1 MFAPSELVIQE
12 TESLQVTQ
20 PPTIQ
25 VLSNGTTIIAQRMP
39 GATVNFSL
47 WMGCGSQHETDDH
60 NGMAHFLEHMVFK
73 GNDRIPLG
81 QFEQR
86 VERVGGMTNAATSQE
101 YTQFFVTTAPQDFP
115 EVAPLLIDLVMAP
128 GLAADE
134 FQRERQVVLE
144 EIRRAQD
151 VPQRRLMQ
159 RVMELA
165 FAGLPYARPVL
176 GPAAV
181 VARLTPAEMRHFHR
195 QWYGP
200 ERLTAVVVG
209 DLPVEQLLDVVIP
222 CLQDRQSSDPAPVCT
237 FPNPVCTF
245 RHEEELVDDVQQA
258 RMVLSWRV
266 PGLTDFDTVCALD
279 ALAMILGQGRTSRLV
294 WELRHERGW
303 VTGITVQN
311 MSFVHQ
317 GLFWIGVQGAAAH
330 LPAVLEVIREHLTCL
345 AAEPIGAV
353 ELAHLRRRVASRF
366 IFANETPAERAGL
379 YGYYQTVL
387 GDISPGLGYP
397 GTVASL
403 QAQVLQQTA
412 QTYLTPALMG
422 QVVMRPPA

>member
-1 MFAPSELVIQE
+1 MFAPSPLVRVE
-12 TESLQVTQ
+12 GESLAVTQ
-20 PPTIQ
+20 PPTVQ
-25 VLSNGTTIIAQRMP
+25 VLANGATVIAQRMP

-47 WMGCGSQHETDDH
+47 WMGCGSQHELDVH

-73 GNDRIPLG
+73 GNDRVPLG
-81 QFEQR
+81 LFEQR
-86 VERVGGMTNAATSQE
+86 VERVGGLTNATTSQE

-115 EVAPLLIDLVMAP
+115 EVAPLLMDLVMAP
-128 GLAADE
+128 GLAEEE
-134 FQRERQVVLE
+134 FHRERQVVLE

-159 RVMELA
+159 RVLALA

-176 GPAAV
+176 GSAEV
-181 VARLTPAEMRHFHR
+181 VAQITPQAMRAFHQ

-209 DLPVEQLLDVVIP
+209 DLAVERLLEVVVP
-222 CLQDRQSSDPAPVCT
+222 SVQACQGGDPAPSCP

-245 RHEEELVDDVQQA
+245 LHREELVDDVQQA
-258 RMVLSWRV
+258 RLVLSWRV
-266 PGLTDFDTVCALD
+266 PGLTDFNTVCALD
-279 ALAMILGQGRTSRLV
+279 ALAMILGQGRTARLV

-303 VTGITVQN
+303 VTGVTVQN

-317 GLFWIGVQGAAAH
+317 GLFWIGVQAPASH
-330 LPAVLEVIREHLTCL
+330 LASVLGVIEEHIARL
-345 AAEPIGAV
+345 ASEPIGAE

-403 QAQVLQQTA
+403 QASVLQQTA

-422 QVVMRPPA
+422 QVVMRPRS

>member
-1 MFAPSELVIQE
+1 MFAPTEPAIHKS
-12 TESLQVTQ
+12 ESLGLAQ
-20 PPTIQ
+20 PPTVQ
-25 VLSNGTTIIAQRMP
+25 VLANGATVIAQRMP

-47 WMGCGSQHETDDH
+47 WMGCGSQHEPDKY

-128 GLAADE
+128 GLAAEE

-159 RVMELA
+159 RVLELA

-176 GPAAV
+176 GPAAG
-181 VARLTPAEMRHFHR
+181 VAQLTPAAMRQFHQ

-209 DLPVEQLLDVVIP
+209 DLAVERLLEVVVPDLQNRHGGDV
-222 CLQDRQSSDPAPVCT
+222 APSCP
-237 FPNPVCTF
+237 FPNPVRTCLYQ
-245 RHEEELVDDVQQA
+245 EEMVDDVQQA
-258 RMVLSWRV
+258 RLVLSWRV
-266 PGLTDFDTVCALD
+266 PGLKDFNTVCALD

-317 GLFWIGVQGAAAH
+317 GLFWIGVQAPATH
-330 LPAVLEVIREHLTCL
+330 LPAVLDLIGEHMARL

-353 ELAHLRRRVASRF
+353 ELEHLRRRVASRF

-403 QAQVLQQTA
+403 QAHVLQQVA
-412 QTYLTPALMG
+412 QTYLTPTLMG
-422 QVVMRPPA
+422 QVVMRPRG

>member
-1 MFAPSELVIQE
+1 MFVPREWVISEAL
-12 TESLQVTQ
+12 SGSVTQ
-20 PPTIQ
+20 PPTVQ
-25 VLSNGTTIIAQRMP
+25 VLPNGITVIAQRLP

-47 WMGCGSQHETDDH
+47 WMGCGSQHETDAH

-73 GNDRIPLG
+73 GNERIPLG

-101 YTQFFVTTAPQDFP
+101 YTQFWVTTAPQDFP
-115 EVAPLLIDLVMAP
+115 EVAPLLVDLVLAP
-128 GLAADE
+128 GLAAAE

-159 RVMELA
+159 RVMALA

-176 GPAAV
+176 GSAAV
-181 VARLTPAEMRHFHR
+181 VSQLTPEAMREFHQ
-195 QWYGP
+195 QWYSP

-209 DLPVEQLLDVVIP
+209 DLALEQLLEVVVP
-222 CLQDRQSSDPAPVCT
+222 CLVLRQGANPAPSCP
-237 FPNPVCTF
+237 FPEAVGPQVY
-245 RHEEELVDDVQQA
+245 EEELVDEVQQA
-258 RMVLSWRV
+258 RLVLAWRV
-266 PGLTDFDTVCALD
+266 PGLRDFRTVCALD
-279 ALAMILGQGRTSRLV
+279 ALAMILGQGRTARLV

-311 MSFVHQ
+311 MSFVHH
-317 GLFWIGVQGAAAH
+317 GLFWIGVQAPLAN
-330 LPAVLEVIREHLTCL
+330 LPAVQAVIAEHLARL
-345 AAEPIGAV
+345 RQEPIGAT
-353 ELAHLRRRVASRF
+353 ELDHLRRRVASRF

-403 QAQVLQQTA
+403 SANFLQQVA
-412 QTYLTPALMG
+412 RTYLTPDRMG
-422 QVVMRPPA
+422 QVVMRPRL

>member
-1 MFAPSELVIQE
+1 MFAPSPLVMA
-12 TESLQVTQ
+12 ESEALAVTQ
-20 PPTIQ
+20 PPTVQ
-25 VLSNGTTIIAQRMP
+25 VLANGTTVIAQRMP

-47 WMGCGSQHETDDH
+47 WMGCGSQHESDAH

-73 GNDRIPLG
+73 GNQRIPLG

-101 YTQFFVTTAPQDFP
+101 YTQFFVTTAPPDFP

-128 GLAADE
+128 GLATEE
-134 FQRERQVVLE
+134 FHRERQVVLE

-159 RVMELA
+159 RVLELA

-176 GPAAV
+176 GSADR
-181 VARLTPAEMRHFHR
+181 VAELTPAAMRAFHR

-209 DLPVEQLLDVVIP
+209 DLAVERLLEVVVP
-222 CLQDRQSSDPAPVCT
+222 HLQARRGGDPAPSCP

-245 RHEEELVDDVQQA
+245 RHQEELVDDVQQA
-258 RMVLSWRV
+258 RLVLSWRV
-266 PGLTDFDTVCALD
+266 PGLTDFNTVCALD
-279 ALAMILGQGRTSRLV
+279 ALAMILGQGRTARLV

-317 GLFWIGVQGAAAH
+317 GLFWIGVQAAATH
-330 LPAVLEVIREHLTCL
+330 LPAVLAVIQEHLARL
-345 AAEPIGAV
+345 ATEPIEPA

-403 QAQVLQQTA
+403 QAGVLQHTA
-412 QTYLTPALMG
+412 QTYLAPALMG
-422 QVVMRPPA
+422 QVVMRPQG

>member
-1 MFAPSELVIQE
+1 MLAPGELVIPE
-12 TESLQVTQ
+12 EKALGLLQ
-20 PPTIQ
+20 PPTVQ
-25 VLSNGTTIIAQRMP
+25 VLANGATVIAQRLP

-47 WMGCGSQHETDDH
+47 WMGCGSQHETDAH
-60 NGMAHFLEHMVFK
+60 NGMAHFLEHMIFQ
-73 GNDRIPLG
+73 GNERIPQG

-86 VERVGGMTNAATSQE
+86 VERVGGITNAATSQE

-115 EVAPLLIDLVMAP
+115 EVAPLLVDLVLAP
-128 GLAADE
+128 GLAAAA
-134 FQRERQVVLE
+134 FHRERQVVLE

-159 RVMELA
+159 RVMALA

-176 GPAAV
+176 GSAAV
-181 VARLTPAEMRHFHR
+181 VSQLTPESMRAFHQ

-209 DLPVEQLLDVVIP
+209 DLAVEQLLEVVVP
-222 CLQDRQSSDPAPVCT
+222 CLALRQGGDPAPSCP
-237 FPNPVCTF
+237 FPDPVCTLV
-245 RHEEELVDDVQQA
+245 HEEELVDEVQQA
-258 RMVLSWRV
+258 RLVLSWRV
-266 PGLTDFDTVCALD
+266 PGLTDFRTVCALD
-279 ALAMILGQGRTSRLV
+279 ALAMILGQGRTARLV

-311 MSFVHQ
+311 MSFVHH
-317 GLFWIGVQGAAAH
+317 GLFWIGMQAP
-330 LPAVLEVIREHLTCL
+330 LERLSAVRAVIGEHLARL
-345 AAEPIGAV
+345 HQEPIGAT
-353 ELAHLRRRVASRF
+353 ELDHLRRRVTSRF
-366 IFANETPAERAGL
+366 IFASETPAERAGL

-403 QAQVLQQTA
+403 SAGFLQQVA
-412 QTYLTPALMG
+412 RTYLTPDRMG
-422 QVVMRPPA
+422 QVVMRPRD

>member
-1 MFAPSELVIQE
+1 MFAPSELVSRE
-12 TESLQVTQ
+12 NESLGLTQ
-20 PPTIQ
+20 PPTLQ
-25 VLSNGTTIIAQRMP
+25 VLANGTTVIAQRMP

-47 WMGCGSQHETDDH
+47 WMGCGSQHEPDDQ

-73 GNDRIPLG
+73 GNDRLALG

-86 VERVGGMTNAATSQE
+86 VERVGGVTNAATSQE

-115 EVAPLLIDLVMAP
+115 DVAPLLIDLVLAP
-128 GLAADE
+128 GLAAAE

-159 RVMELA
+159 RVMALA

-176 GPAAV
+176 GTAEV
-181 VARLTPAEMRHFHR
+181 VSRLTPDAMHNFHR

-209 DLPVEQLLDVVIP
+209 DLPVSQLLDVVVP
-222 CLQDRQSSDPAPVCT
+222 CLQERQGGDPAPVCP
-237 FPNPVCTF
+237 FPPPVCTF
-245 RHEEELVDDVQQA
+245 RPEAELVDDVQQA
-258 RMVLSWRV
+258 RLVLSWRV
-266 PGLTDFDTVCALD
+266 PGLTDFPTVCALD

-317 GLFWIGVQGAAAH
+317 GLFWIGVQTAAAH
-330 LPAVLEVIREHLTCL
+330 LPAVLAVIQEHMAHL
-345 AAEPIGAV
+345 AEEPIAAT

-403 QAQVLQQTA
+403 QAGVLQQTA
-412 QTYLTPALMG
+412 QTYLTPAAMG
-422 QVVMRPPA
+422 RVVMRPPA